1 MKDNHDEISG
11 FIIDVNFSSHEE
23 LSEKTKLWELEQI
36 QIEKGPF
43 TGSLHGIHTPHI
55 QITKAVRSHGVMLKG
70 KPPAN
75 SYIFNYSNGIGE
87 LTHNGLPL
95 TSSELLV
102 LDENDEI
109 DFTSKSASYDVTIV
123 IEKAFFEK
131 IYKALFGLPFTY
143 NREKN
148 RIELINTKDRSI
160 EYDLDR
166 WRNYLTQNLDEW
178 INDSVLTEE
187 IENNII
193 QTLCSYIGAV
203 KDHKLLSSEKDA
215 IALHHY
221 IDKNYREDITI
232 KEICDTLQTSERIVR
247 SSFKKIFGL
256 NPKEYL
262 SRYRLG
268 KFRNSLIKDS
278 ADNPSITRISL
289 EEGLSHPS
297 RLAKEYKEM
306 FGYLPSEIAKKEKT
320 DS

>member
-1 MKDNHDEISG
+1 MKDTLEEISG
-11 FIIDVNFSSHEE
+11 FIIDVKFSSHEE
-23 LSEKTKLWELEQI
+23 LSEMAKLWELEQI

-55 QITKAVRSHGVMLKG
+55 QITKAVRSHGIILKG

-75 SYIFNYSNGIGE
+75 SYIFNYSDGIGE
-87 LTHNGLPL
+87 ITHNGLPL
-95 TSSELLV
+95 TSSELLI
-102 LDENDEI
+102 LDENDKV
-109 DFTSKSASYDVTIV
+109 DFTSISASYDVTIV

-131 IYKALFGLPFTY
+131 IYKALFGLSFTY

-178 INDSVLTEE
+178 FNDSVLTEE
-187 IENNII
+187 IEKSII
-193 QTLCSYIGAV
+193 KTLCSYMGVV

-221 IDKNYREDITI
+221 IEKNYREDITI
-232 KEICDTLQTSERIVR
+232 KELCDTLKTGERTIR

-256 NPKEYL
+256 SPKEYL

-268 KFRNSLIKDS
+268 KFRNSLIKNS
-278 ADNPSITRISL
+278 ADNPSISRISF

-297 RLAKEYKEM
+297 RLSKEYKEM